1 MTYASSPYRR
11 NFPQWLKLTGL
22 FLILFLQYF
31 VSGFNGD
38 IGARVTSYFGL
49 DSNKVSFYLHL
60 GTVGMLAI
68 LPLTYRFRSYFKR
81 ISLLMWGLG
90 VQLLISVLC
99 YSTDIEFVLMISSF
113 VMGAV
118 KILVLL
124 DLLSLFIGMFPILRN
139 RGIFYGVL
147 YGVLRSVREVATYV
161 SLKVIENYGWRDVFI
176 VSIIAVL
183 LTILLCLYLFESRRS
198 ERKIPLYQA
207 EWGSMLLM
215 VIMGVSLC
223 YTLIIGQELDWW
235 SSDGIILSASIFVI
249 STVIFIYRQF
259 HIKRPYWDLRI
270 FSKYK
275 QISIGAS
282 LMLVMYIFYSTS
294 TLFNRYIDYNFQGE
308 ENYLAH
314 FGIIHFVCY
323 LIFFPIVGFMI
334 YKNVSRRLMISIGF
348 LCFAFSLLDFSFI
361 IQENLTFW
369 DLMPAVITSGI
380 GYAFL
385 LTNSAAYLATNISRK
400 DNRSRVMVT
409 ISARYVVGSFMASS
423 LFSNWIYHRESQHSF
438 QFLEKMDFTNSAFMH
453 SIVRFSK
460 AFETQGTDAHHAH
473 LKAMG
478 LIKEKV
484 QIASMLLTIQE
495 IAYLLGI
502 LAIIIAVIVLFM
514 RSFELHK
521 KEGKNKYRLTPW

>member
-1 MTYASSPYRR
+1 MAYASSPYRR
-11 NFPQWLKLTGL
+11 NFPQWMKLTGL

-60 GTVGMLAI
+60 GTVGMLAV

-90 VQLLISVLC
+90 LQLLISVLC
-99 YSTDIEFVLMISSF
+99 YTTEIELILMISSF

-147 YGVLRSVREVATYV
+147 YGILRSIREVATYV
-161 SLKVIENYGWRDVFI
+161 SLKVIENYGWRDVFV
-176 VSIIAVL
+176 VSIIAVS

-207 EWGSMLLM
+207 EWVSMLLM
-215 VIMGVSLC
+215 IIMGVSLC
-223 YTLIIGQELDWW
+223 YTLIMGRELNWW
-235 SSDGIILSASIFVI
+235 SSDRIILSAVIFVI
-249 STVIFIYRQF
+249 STAIFVYRQF
-259 HIKRPYWDLRI
+259 HIKRPYWDLSI

-323 LIFFPIVGFMI
+323 LIFFPIVGLMI

-361 IQENLTFW
+361 IQENLTFR
-369 DLMPAVITSGI
+369 DLLPAMITSAM

-385 LTNSAAYLATNISRK
+385 LTNSAAYLATNIPRK
-400 DNRSRVMVT
+400 DNRNRVMVT
-409 ISARYVVGSFMASS
+409 ISARYVVGSFIASS
-423 LFSNWIYHRESQHSF
+423 FFSHWIYHRMRLHSF
-438 QFLEKMDFTNSAFMH
+438 QFLEKMNFTNSAFMNG
-453 SIVRFSK
+453 IARFSNF
-460 AFETQGTDAHHAH
+460 FESQGTDAHHAH
-473 LKAMG
+473 LKAVE
-478 LIKEKV
+478 LIKGKV
-484 QIASMLLTIQE
+484 EVASMLLTIRE

-502 LAIIIAVIVLFM
+502 LAIIIAVIVLFIH
-514 RSFELHK
+514 RFELHK
-521 KEGKNKYRLTPW
+521 KDGKNKYKLTPW